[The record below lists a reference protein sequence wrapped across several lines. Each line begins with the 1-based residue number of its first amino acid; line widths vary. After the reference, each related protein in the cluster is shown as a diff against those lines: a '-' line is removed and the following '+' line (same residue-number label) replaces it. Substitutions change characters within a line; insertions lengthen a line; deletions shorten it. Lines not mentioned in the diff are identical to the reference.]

1 MNVLEQYFK
10 PPTNNNKELI
20 NDEGQQDQEE
30 NIYPQNQEN
39 GNENRENIERYM
51 KFYLKEDSYNSKND
65 KNFQNKEILE
75 DDNDIVQ
82 GINNIGKRDIN
93 SNKEEY
99 QFDIEENKLKKNEYD
114 YLNNNFLN
122 LNENNKVENPQ
133 YDLMK
138 ELLYNI
144 RKIKEKRN
152 KNNICNYNTCK
163 ANNID
168 NLQNMDFDNTKMEGR
183 NENYGTLNINKQ
195 ICKNN
200 PKMKE
205 LVNILKDYSKEKNE
219 KDEIQINFYNT
230 KNQINIVKPEVF
242 FNNNNKKNKNK
253 NINFYN
259 KNTGNKYYISVI
271 DGRAIINGK
280 RINMNSRFLG
290 EEHNFKK
297 NKLSF
302 NEFNYKNNLFEFNDE
317 KLKDKENK
325 FNNNNT
331 NNNFNLDFK
340 FNDLNFSNNRGNY
353 FKKNNKNESKIELK
367 QMNKNNF
374 FNKDY
379 YNEELDKIDNDLFNM
394 NNTLNKLKLKK

>member
-1 MNVLEQYFK
+1 MNALEQYLK

-20 NDEGQQDQEE
+20 NEEGQQDQEE

-39 GNENRENIERYM
+39 GNDNRENKERYM

-65 KNFQNKEILE
+65 KNFQNKEIID

-168 NLQNMDFDNTKMEGR
+168 NLQNIDFDNTKMEGR

-200 PKMKE
+200 PN
-205 LVNILKDYSKEKNE
+205 NIIL
-219 KDEIQINFYNT
+219 
-230 KNQINIVKPEVF
+230 
-242 FNNNNKKNKNK
+242 
-253 NINFYN
+253 
-259 KNTGNKYYISVI
+259 
-271 DGRAIINGK
+271 
-280 RINMNSRFLG
+280 
-290 EEHNFKK
+290 
-297 NKLSF
+297 
-302 NEFNYKNNLFEFNDE
+302 
-317 KLKDKENK
+317 
-325 FNNNNT
+325 
-331 NNNFNLDFK
+331 
-340 FNDLNFSNNRGNY
+340 
-353 FKKNNKNESKIELK
+353 
-367 QMNKNNF
+367 
-374 FNKDY
+374 
-379 YNEELDKIDNDLFNM
+379 
-394 NNTLNKLKLKK
+394 